1 MAHPTICKGAPQ
13 RPSRF
18 GFCAMELPLMQQGR
32 FAEPWAAQKEIAATA
47 MAWKIVASV
56 TA

>member
-1 MAHPTICKGAPQ
+1 
-13 RPSRF
+13 
-18 GFCAMELPLMQQGR
+18 MELPLTQQGR
-32 FAEPWAAQKEIAATA
+32 FAEPGAAQKEIAATA